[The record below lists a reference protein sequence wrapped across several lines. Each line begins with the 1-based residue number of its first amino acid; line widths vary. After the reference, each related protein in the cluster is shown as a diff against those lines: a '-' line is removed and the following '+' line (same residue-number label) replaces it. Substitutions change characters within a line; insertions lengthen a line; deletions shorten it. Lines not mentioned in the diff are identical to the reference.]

1 MNPKAHSTM
10 IMLPIMIHVGE
21 LGGGT
26 VCWFMGS
33 ANEYPR
39 SVALILSNL
48 LCETSALRLMGD
60 NTYPRPIWRL
70 LESAPGPLLS
80 PKTP

>member
-1 MNPKAHSTM
+1 
-10 IMLPIMIHVGE
+10 MLPIMTHMGE

-39 SVALILSNL
+39 SAALILSKL
-48 LCETSALRLMGD
+48 LRETSALRLMGIIA
-60 NTYPRPIWRL
+60 TLGRFGVSWSPRRAHYL
-70 LESAPGPLLS
+70 AQ
-80 PKTP
+80 